1 MYTFKKNYFY
11 VTVLLFLT
19 EVFIAMF
26 VRDRIIRPYAGDFLV
41 VILLYCFL
49 KSFLNISVVN
59 AAFSVLLFAS
69 FIEVLQIL
77 NLANLPWLEH
87 RKLVLVVLG
96 SHFEWLDMLAY
107 LLGVMVILCIE
118 KFRNNPEP
126 AI

>member
-107 LLGVMVILCIE
+107 LLGVLVILCIE
-118 KFRNNPEP
+118 KCRNNPEP

>member
-41 VILLYCFL
+41 VILLYSFL

-59 AAFSVLLFAS
+59 AAFSVLLFACLV
-69 FIEVLQIL
+69 EVLQIL

-107 LLGVMVILCIE
+107 SLGVIVILCIE
-118 KFRNNPEP
+118 KFLNNPEP
-126 AI
+126 AV

>member
-11 VTVLLFLT
+11 VAVLLFLT

-41 VILLYCFL
+41 VILLYSFL

-59 AAFSVLLFAS
+59 AAFSVLLFACLV
-69 FIEVLQIL
+69 EVLQIL

-107 LLGVMVILCIE
+107 SLGVIVILCVE
-118 KFRNNPEP
+118 KFLNNPEP
-126 AI
+126 AV